1 MSGRDFIQLPGPT
14 NIPDRVLEA
23 YRRPIVD
30 FGGPKFREILD
41 DVFERLPAVFSGSPH
56 VVSYISNGHGAWE
69 GTLRNIVRPG
79 EKLLLADT
87 GMFSGRWGDMVEG
100 LGFKLQTTP
109 ARIREGADV
118 EAVRDA
124 LGADADHEIKALLIA
139 HTETST
145 GVRTDL
151 APLRAA
157 LDEFDHPALI
167 VVDAIASLGTEVLPV
182 RELGLDVVISA
193 SQKGLMMPPGL
204 SFAAVSDR
212 ALEIAQEIHEEGSYW
227 AWPSRLDVSA
237 PYRRYGGTPPEQAVF
252 AMQVALDMI
261 DEEGGVE
268 GVIARHERLA
278 DAARAAFTVWSE
290 GGALEFNAIH
300 KDERANAVTALRLA
314 DGIDGELLRA
324 MCRDRFSV
332 TIGGGMLDM
341 ADGRGIRIGHLGDL
355 NEPMILG
362 ALAGVETAM
371 RVLGIPLGAGA
382 LDAAMASL
390 ASS

>member
-1 MSGRDFIQLPGPT
+1 
-14 NIPDRVLEA
+14 
-23 YRRPIVD
+23 
-30 FGGPKFREILD
+30 
-41 DVFERLPAVFSGSPH
+41 
-56 VVSYISNGHGAWE
+56 
-69 GTLRNIVRPG
+69 
-79 EKLLLADT
+79 
-87 GMFSGRWGDMVEG
+87 
-100 LGFKLQTTP
+100 
-109 ARIREGADV
+109 
-118 EAVRDA
+118 
-124 LGADADHEIKALLIA
+124 
-139 HTETST
+139 
-145 GVRTDL
+145 
-151 APLRAA
+151 